1 MIGKLTK
8 LPKGCTLYD
17 MQTKGI
23 VKVKSVDALLQLNLV
38 SLKKKKNFIHYSN
51 FFFQPLSNRGGES

>member
-38 SLKKKKNFIHYSN
+38 SLKKKKKLHS
-51 FFFQPLSNRGGES
+51 L